1 MPKSTFF
8 CTSILLSVLSAA
20 AAGQDGAK
28 LIEESGIHGGVVVH
42 LGCGDG
48 DVTAQLAAGPQYVVL
63 GLDTDMANVSAARRR
78 LLAEGRYGKVA
89 IDRWDGRRLPL
100 VDNFVNLIVVGL
112 KASVAKEELLR
123 VLCPGGMALFTT
135 DNGQLTTDKIVKPWP
150 AGMDQWTHYLHGPDG
165 NPTGNDTLVAPPTRL
180 QWLGGPGWA
189 RHHDHMASMSALV
202 SANGR
207 LFYILDEGS
216 RASIQLP

>member
-1 MPKSTFF
+1 MRSLRRTA
-8 CTSILLSVLSAA
+8 CALLACGLVCVSAPAQTRAAFDKIVDFSVTLKTLSAA

-89 IDRWDGRRLPL
+89 IDHACEEARRKNQPRFQVDFHGGGEPTIEWGTLKELTEYARSRSLPSCSGRAVPPRPRPGCGSSGCAVTSSCAPL
-100 VDNFVNLIVVGL
+100 RSQKSSTSSGADSARTL
-112 KASVAKEELLR
+112 
-123 VLCPGGMALFTT
+123 
-135 DNGQLTTDKIVKPWP
+135 P
-150 AGMDQWTHYLHGPDG
+150 AGSLHSWTMC
-165 NPTGNDTLVAPPTRL
+165 R
-180 QWLGGPGWA
+180 
-189 RHHDHMASMSALV
+189 
-202 SANGR
+202 
-207 LFYILDEGS
+207 
-216 RASIQLP
+216 